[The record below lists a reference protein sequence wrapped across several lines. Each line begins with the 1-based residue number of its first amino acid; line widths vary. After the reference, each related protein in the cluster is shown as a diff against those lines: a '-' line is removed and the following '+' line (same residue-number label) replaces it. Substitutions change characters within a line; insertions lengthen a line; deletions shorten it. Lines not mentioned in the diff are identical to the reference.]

1 MEASR
6 NAPRK
11 ALKTNTTATA
21 VHVCPFGTA
30 HNPRGS
36 WEMADEIALEGAPK
50 GQTRAAKKAYDP
62 PLGRFAHPRP
72 ELWKNGHRR
81 VSTPPPG
88 PDGRVLGKA
97 LDEPTRISPG
107 TENLQMPSNDH
118 LELRA
123 TSEAGETRIEMT
135 DGYSTP
141 LSGSSLPL
149 RPLHAHP
156 FISALFPKSN
166 SDRGVQG

>member
-1 MEASR
+1 MCVHSAQLTTAEAHGRRPTGSLWKGPQR
-6 NAPRK
+6 AKLEQPRK
-11 ALKTNTTATA
+11 LTTLL
-21 VHVCPFGTA
+21 
-30 HNPRGS
+30 
-36 WEMADEIALEGAPK
+36 WEDSPIPNRSCGKM
-50 GQTRAAKKAYDP
+50 
-62 PLGRFAHPRP
+62 
-72 ELWKNGHRR
+72 NGHRR

-107 TENLQMPSNDH
+107 TENLQTPSNDH